1 MSKITRMERVTPW
14 RRALNAARRTAGK
27 LPLDKEPTKKWEAQM
42 LLAEH
47 SPIRLVE
54 YDWTWDSIKQWVTTH
69 LVRHHEGC

>member
-47 SPIRLVE
+47 SPIRLV
-54 YDWTWDSIKQWVTTH
+54 
-69 LVRHHEGC
+69 